1 MYNMIGI
8 IILAAVGIITFL
20 GVIDILKQTK
30 NK

>member
-1 MYNMIGI
+1 MYNMVGI
-8 IILAAVGIITFL
+8 IIITMVGIVTIL